1 MFLKRLLTDMYCKT
15 LKKNLNEVI
24 KKNMKYLLK
33 VER

>member
-1 MFLKRLLTDMYCKT
+1 MFLKRLLTDMF
-15 LKKNLNEVI
+15 KKNSNKVI

>member
-1 MFLKRLLTDMYCKT
+1 MFLKRLLTDMYF
-15 LKKNLNEVI
+15 KKNLNKVI

>member
-15 LKKNLNEVI
+15 LKKNLNKVI